1 MNEKFNFIDAVKTL
15 FKYSKN
21 NKKLYIKS
29 VVFMILFTVSEM
41 LYKTFISKFLANMVN
56 KEFEIAFNLIILCA
70 LFRIFGITFCH
81 NQYRKCGIIAGEKIS
96 ANLQENYTKK

>member
-29 VVFMILFTVSEM
+29 VIFMILFTISEM
-41 LYKTFISKFLANMVN
+41 LYKTFISKFLANMVS
-56 KEFEIAFNLIILCA
+56 KEFDIAFNLILLCA
-70 LFRIFGITFCH
+70 FFRIFGITFCH
-81 NQYRKCGIIAGEKIS
+81 NKYRKCRSG
-96 ANLQENYTKK
+96 Y